1 MDDFS
6 HGSFIQNCEPRSKTC
21 LFLGSYGSA
30 LGSKALDRTYW
41 HVELSSAL
49 GGQTFQPEKDND
61 PFTRIQKDRI
71 QSLFICGLK
80 LAPH

>member
-1 MDDFS
+1 LQ
-6 HGSFIQNCEPRSKTC
+6 GKSFLAESRWKNGPLR
-21 LFLGSYGSA
+21 SA